1 MAEKEAYSELMKQ
14 IYAGQMVFT
23 GEIEP
28 LKTANM
34 EPYIKEGKKLKQAG
48 CVAGNVT
55 HNPKADATISSMAA
69 SYTIQKD
76 SGLECVYQ
84 LTCRDMNRMALVS
97 DILGAAHLG
106 LHNCLALTGDH
117 PSVGDTPESK
127 PVFDLDGQQLAMLV
141 REIVD
146 QHTAFGKKL
155 KEKLEMFPKM
165 HVGCAANPNGK
176 DDGFWAEIL
185 KLKRKSGIA
194 EFCQTQ
200 VVFDIDHTVE
210 WCQEV
215 KKFGIPVLIGIFPMK
230 NYPTAKGFND
240 FVPGVKIPEATLDE
254 FKAVHK
260 SDMSDEEKEAEYERK
275 NVEFWV
281 PFVKELFDKQLVAG
295 AHVMAVQYASCV
307 KAITAE
313 LGVTPTEE

>member
-1 MAEKEAYSELMKQ
+1 MRR
-14 IYAGQMVFT
+14 IYAGKFVFT
-23 GEIEP
+23 GELEP

-34 EPYIKEGKKLKQAG
+34 TPYVKEGKLLKEAG

-69 SYTIQKD
+69 SYTIEKE

-117 PSVGDTPESK
+117 PAVGDTPEAK

-146 QHTAFGKKL
+146 QHKAFGKPL
-155 KEKLEMFPKM
+155 KEKLAQFPKM
-165 HVGCAANPNGK
+165 HVGCAGNPNGK
-176 DDGFWAEIL
+176 DDGFWAEVAKI
-185 KLKRKSGIA
+185 KRKTGIA

-200 VVFDIDHTVE
+200 VVFDIEHTIE
-210 WCQEV
+210 WCKEV
-215 KKFGIPVLIGIFPMK
+215 NKTKIPVLIGIFPMK
-230 NYPTAKGFND
+230 NFPTAKGFND
-240 FVPGVKIPEATLDE
+240 FVPGVKIPPATLDE

-260 SDMSDEEKEAEYERK
+260 SNMSDEEKAKTYEKK

-281 PFVKELFDKQLVAG
+281 PFLKELRSKNLVAG

-307 KAITAE
+307 GLITKE
-313 LGVTPTEE
+313 LGV

>member
-1 MAEKEAYSELMKQ
+1 MRR
-14 IYAGQMVFT
+14 IYAGKFVFT

-34 EPYIKEGKKLKQAG
+34 TPYIKEGKLLKEAG

-69 SYTIQKD
+69 SYTIQKE

-117 PSVGDTPESK
+117 PAVGDTPESK

-146 QHTAFGKKL
+146 QHKAFGKPL
-155 KEKLEMFPKM
+155 KEKLAQFPQM
-165 HVGCAANPNGK
+165 HVGCAGNPNGK
-176 DDGFWAEIL
+176 EDGFWAEIA
-185 KLKRKSGIA
+185 KIKRKTGIA

-200 VVFDIDHTVE
+200 VVFDIEQTIA
-210 WCQEV
+210 WCKEIS
-215 KKFGIPVLIGIFPMK
+215 KTKIPVLIGIFPMK

-240 FVPGVKIPEATLDE
+240 FVPGVKVPEKVLEE
-254 FKAVHK
+254 FKGVHK
-260 SDMSDEEKEAEYERK
+260 GNASDEEKAKIYEKK
-275 NVEFWV
+275 NVDFWV
-281 PFVKELFDKQLVAG
+281 PFLKELRSKNLVAG

-307 KAITAE
+307 GLITKS
-313 LGVTPTEE
+313 LGM

>member
-1 MAEKEAYSELMKQ
+1 MRR
-14 IYAGQMVFT
+14 IYAGKFVFT
-23 GEIEP
+23 GELEP

-34 EPYIKEGKKLKQAG
+34 TPYIKEGKLLKEAG

-69 SYTIQKD
+69 SYTIQKE

-146 QHTAFGKKL
+146 KHTAFGKPL
-155 KEKLEMFPKM
+155 KEKLAQFPQM
-165 HVGCAANPNGK
+165 HVGCAGNPNGK
-176 DDGFWAEIL
+176 EEGFWAEIA
-185 KLKRKSGIA
+185 KIKRKTGIA

-200 VVFDIDHTVE
+200 VVFDIEHTIA
-210 WCQEV
+210 WCKEII
-215 KKFGIPVLIGIFPMK
+215 KTKIPVLIGIFPMK
-230 NYPTAKGFND
+230 NFPTAKGFND
-240 FVPGVKIPEATLDE
+240 FVPGVKIPQNVLDD

-260 SDMSDEEKEAEYERK
+260 SNASDEEKAKIYEKK
-275 NVEFWV
+275 NVDFWV
-281 PFVKELFDKQLVAG
+281 PFLKELRSKNLVAG

-307 KAITAE
+307 GLITKE
-313 LGVTPTEE
+313 LGV